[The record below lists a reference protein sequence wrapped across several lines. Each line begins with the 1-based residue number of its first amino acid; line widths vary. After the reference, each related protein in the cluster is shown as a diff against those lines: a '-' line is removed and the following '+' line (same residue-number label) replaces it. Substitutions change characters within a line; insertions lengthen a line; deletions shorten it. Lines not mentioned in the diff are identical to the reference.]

1 MSDFAPPPVT
11 EDRLLGG
18 RLRLFQPRRGYRAAI
33 DPVLLAAAVPA
44 RAGDRVLDLGCGV
57 GAAALCLAMRVAGVA
72 VEGLEV
78 QPELVALARRNAAA
92 NGLDGRLAL
101 FEGDLAHPSADLKGA
116 SFDHVMMNPPFA
128 EEGQGTPP
136 PDTGKAIAHVE
147 GRADLEAWIGRALR
161 FLKPKGRLVAIHR
174 ADRLDAVLAALATKA
189 GGIEIIPLWPGGGKA
204 AKRVIVRARK
214 GVRTPLALKP
224 GLVLH
229 EADGR
234 YTAEAESILR
244 DGAAIP

>member
-11 EDRLLGG
+11 EDNLLGG
-18 RLRLFQPRRGYRAAI
+18 RLRFFQPRRGFRAAI
-33 DPVLLAAAVPA
+33 DPVLLAASVSA

-57 GAAALCLAMRVAGVA
+57 GTAALCLAMRISGVA
-72 VEGLEV
+72 VVGLEV
-78 QPELVALARRNAAA
+78 QPDLVALARRNAAA
-92 NGLDGRLAL
+92 NGLDGRLTL
-101 FEGDLAHPSADLKGA
+101 FEGDLADSPDGLKGA

-136 PDTGKAIAHVE
+136 PDAGKAIAHIE
-147 GRADLEAWIGRALR
+147 GDAGLETWIGRALR
-161 FLKPKGRLVAIHR
+161 FLKPKGRLAMIHR
-174 ADRLDAVLAALATKA
+174 ADRLDAILAALATKA
-189 GGIEIIPLWPGGGKA
+189 GGIEIIPLWPRGGKA

-234 YTAEAESILR
+234 YTVETESILR
-244 DGAAIP
+244 GGAAIP